1 MVSLFYFLDWWF
13 RQECLF
19 LDFLFPKFLFHKFLF
34 PKFLF
39 HKFLFQKFLIHKFL
53 IHKFL
58 IHKFLNPRFF
68 VQESQM
74 NFQVSNQDFQK
85 QKRKKT
91 KFMEAIK
98 TTTKIPDFESKLN
111 DVFLQGRK

>member
-1 MVSLFYFLDWWF
+1 MFPKSFFLLYFLF
-13 RQECLF
+13 LNFLF
-19 LDFLFPKFLFHKFLF
+19 LDFLFLDFLFLDFCF
-34 PKFLF
+34 VV
-39 HKFLFQKFLIHKFL
+39 
-53 IHKFL
+53 
-58 IHKFLNPRFF
+58 FLNPRFF

-74 NFQVSNQDFQK
+74 NFQVLNQDFQK

-111 DVFLQGRK
+111 DVFSQGRK

>member
-1 MVSLFYFLDWWF
+1 MVPTGFLVS
-13 RQECLF
+13 R
-19 LDFLFPKFLFHKFLF
+19 FLFPKFLHHKFLF

-39 HKFLFQKFLIHKFL
+39 HKFLFQKCLIHKFL

-68 VQESQM
+68 VQESQI

-85 QKRKKT
+85 QKKKENQVYGSD
-91 KFMEAIK
+91 KNYNKNPGLRE
-98 TTTKIPDFESKLN
+98 
-111 DVFLQGRK
+111 

>member
-1 MVSLFYFLDWWF
+1 MFH
-13 RQECLF
+13 
-19 LDFLFPKFLFHKFLF
+19 KFLFHKFW
-34 PKFLF
+34 F
-39 HKFLFQKFLIHKFL
+39 HKFWF
-53 IHKFL
+53 
-58 IHKFLNPRFF
+58 HKFLNPRFF

-98 TTTKIPDFESKLN
+98 TTTKIPDFESKRNAVLS
-111 DVFLQGRK
+111 QGRK

>member
-13 RQECLF
+13 RQEFLF

-39 HKFLFQKFLIHKFL
+39 HKFVFQKFL